1 MLERR
6 RFMEFAVLA
15 GMLAPAATAQGRT
28 RKAVM
33 AFKSATA
40 DASAMAAAVKR
51 GQVSASALVEAAL
64 KRLDMVNGRLNAVSQ
79 PYPQQARAQ
88 AASTTARSAGALAGI
103 PTLIKDNVEQKDA
116 AYTFG
121 SRLLAGQTGENDSG
135 TVAAIKAAGLISLG
149 RSNLPEFALLPTTEP
164 LLFGPTR
171 SPWSPG
177 HSAGGS
183 SGGSAACVAAGVVPV
198 AHANDGGGSIRIPAS
213 VNGLVGLK
221 PSRARMAGEE
231 AAKGAT
237 ALSVNGC
244 VSRSVRDTAAWLAAM
259 ESRTGPLKPVGLV
272 TGPVKRAFRI
282 GLRPDSTPGAPDP
295 DVLAVFQSTAKQLQ
309 RMGHRLVD
317 APLPFDGSA
326 VEAAFELIW
335 GNGMARRLEALT
347 KRFGR
352 ELGPE
357 DLEPSTF
364 GFAGLARNASPA
376 TLQAAVATLEAMAVA
391 SNGQFDAFDI
401 LLTPVLGTPPPP
413 IGYLAPTVNFET
425 LRERLRR
432 YVAYTPVENASGACA
447 ISLPMGMSTGGLP
460 IGMQFVAP
468 PGGERRLL
476 ELAYALEAARDW
488 GRLRP
493 AIWAA

>member
-1 MLERR
+1 MIERR
-6 RFMEFAVLA
+6 GFLEFAALA
-15 GMLAPAATAQGRT
+15 GALAPAATAEART
-28 RKAVM
+28 RKAAA
-33 AFKSATA
+33 AFKPATA

-51 GQVSASALVEAAL
+51 GQVSAAALVETAL
-64 KRLDMVNGRLNAVSQ
+64 KRLDAVNGRLNAVSQ
-79 PYPQQARAQ
+79 PYPMQARER
-88 AASTTARSAGALAGI
+88 AATTGPKTAGALAGI
-103 PTLIKDNVEQKDA
+103 PTLIKDNVEQQGA

-121 SRLLAGQTGENDSG
+121 SRLLAKQTGEVDSS
-135 TVAAIKAAGLISLG
+135 TVAAMLAAGLVSLG
-149 RSNLPEFALLPTTEP
+149 RSNLPEFGLLPTTEP

-171 SPWSPG
+171 SPWNPE

-213 VNGLVGLK
+213 VNGLIGLK

-231 AAKGAT
+231 PAKGAT

-259 ESRTGPLKPVGLV
+259 ESRSGPLKPVGLV

-282 GLRPDSTPGAPDP
+282 GLRPDSTQGAPDA

-309 RMGHRLVD
+309 RLGHRLVD
-317 APLPFDGSA
+317 APMPFDGPA

-335 GNGMARRLEALT
+335 GAGMARRLDALA

-352 ELGPE
+352 VFGPD

-364 GFAGLARNASPA
+364 GFAGLAKSATPA
-376 TLQAAVATLEAMAVA
+376 TLEAAVATLEAMAVA
-391 SNGQFDAFDI
+391 SNAQFDAFDI

-413 IGYLAPTVNFET
+413 IGYLAPTVPFET

-447 ISLPMGMSTGGLP
+447 ISLPMGMSATGLP

>member
-6 RFMEFAVLA
+6 RFLEFAALA
-15 GMLAPAATAQGRT
+15 GALAPASTAAGRT
-28 RKAVM
+28 RKAAA
-33 AFKSATA
+33 AFKPATA

-51 GQVSASALVEAAL
+51 GQVSASALVATAQ
-64 KRLDMVNGRLNAVSQ
+64 KRLDAVNGKLNAVSQ
-79 PYPQQARAQ
+79 PYPMEATEQ
-88 AASTTARSAGALAGI
+88 AAATLATSPGALAGI
-103 PTLIKDNVEQKDA
+103 PTLIKDNVEQQGV
-116 AYTFG
+116 AYTLG
-121 SRLLAGQTGENDSG
+121 SRLLAKQTGQADSG
-135 TVAAIKAAGLISLG
+135 TVAAIKAAGLVSLG
-149 RSNLPEFALLPTTEP
+149 RSNLPEFGLLPTTEP

-171 SPWSPG
+171 SPWNLG

-183 SGGSAACVAAGVVPV
+183 SGGSAVCVAAGVVPV

-213 VNGLVGLK
+213 VNGLIGLK

-231 AAKGAT
+231 QAKGAT

-259 ESRTGPLKPVGLV
+259 ESHTGPLKPVGLV

-282 GLRPDSTPGAPDP
+282 GLRPDSTPGAPDA
-295 DVLAVFQSTAKQLQ
+295 DVLAVFQSSARQLQ

-317 APLPFDGSA
+317 APMPFDGPR

-335 GNGMARRLEALT
+335 GAGMARRLVALG
-347 KRFGR
+347 KQFGR
-352 ELGPE
+352 ALGPD

-364 GFAGLARNASPA
+364 GFAGLAQSADP
-376 TLQAAVATLEAMAVA
+376 ATLEAAVASLEAMATA

-401 LLTPVLGTPPPP
+401 LMTPVLGTPPPP
-413 IGYLAPTVNFET
+413 IGFLAPTVPFDT

-432 YVAYTPVENASGACA
+432 YVAYTPIENASGACA
-447 ISLPMGMSTGGLP
+447 ISLPMGMSASGLP

-468 PGGERRLL
+468 PGEERRLL

-493 AIWAA
+493 AVWAT